1 MAGAKLLIRR
11 LKRTA
16 KDIDWYK
23 TTDEQKATISDASKK
38 EHRSITARRHFHNGL
53 RLYYI
58 KFFPRVALYDAYV
71 ADAGMKAINDA
82 RAAYNTEKGIDEKE
96 IIIDM
101 PNFNM

>member
-1 MAGAKLLIRR
+1 MGAKLLIRR
-11 LKRTA
+11 QKRTDKA
-16 KDIDWYK
+16 IEWYK
-23 TTDEQKATISDASKK
+23 TTDDQKAAVAAATKK

-58 KFFPRVALYDAYV
+58 KFFPRTALYDAYV

-96 IIIDM
+96 IVIDM
-101 PNFNM
+101 PNFNL

>member
-1 MAGAKLLIRR
+1 MAGAKMLIRR
-11 LKRTA
+11 YKKTS
-16 KDIDWYK
+16 KDIEWYK
-23 TTDEQKATISDASKK
+23 TTDEQKAAVSAASKK

-58 KFFPRVALYDAYV
+58 KFFPREELYDAYV

-82 RAAYNTEKGIDEKE
+82 RKAYNTEKGIDEKE

-101 PNFNM
+101 PKFNL